1 MSSSRINALQWFGL
15 MAAPLAWATQLVAGY
30 YSAEAHC
37 EATQWQ
43 SGWSPTL
50 LGMTGGAALVA
61 VAGEIAATAVFLRLR
76 RVSNDSAG
84 PPGRQHLF
92 AVGAM
97 VGNVLFFVAIL
108 LGGVTAVALNGC
120 RPA

>member
-1 MSSSRINALQWFGL
+1 VTSSRLNALQWFGL
-15 MAAPLAWATQLVAGY
+15 LAAPLAWASQLVAGY

-37 EATQWQ
+37 EAAQWH
-43 SGWSPTL
+43 SGWSATI
-50 LGMTGGAALVA
+50 LGVTGAAALVA
-61 VAGEIAATAVFLRLR
+61 VAGEVAATTVFLRLR
-76 RVSNDSAG
+76 RVSTDSAG

-92 AVGAM
+92 AVGGM

-108 LGGVTAVALNGC
+108 LGGITVAAVNGC